1 MSRNRLIAIFAVL
14 VLLVAAAFTIGS
26 GIAPAPLASNASDYL
41 GRHPEALNS
50 RINVEPMD
58 YFQRHSESLN
68 SGNAVD
74 LSDYYARH
82 SGASIALNTAGAPDW
97 FQRHPESLKS
107 ADPVIVRR
115 FPGKEQ
121 DDLATLDLSD
131 YYQRHPGASIGTQS
145 ALSAGSSPS
154 AAVVNRRFPGKEQD
168 DLVATVY

>member
-26 GIAPAPLASNASDYL
+26 GIAPAPLASNLTPANDYSV
-41 GRHPEALNS
+41 RHPELINS
-50 RINVEPMD
+50 RISVEPMD
-58 YFQRHSESLN
+58 YIQRHPESLN
-68 SGNAVD
+68 PGHAVD

-82 SGASIALNTAGAPDW
+82 SGASIALNTGSASDW

-107 ADPVIVRR
+107 ADSVIDKR

-131 YYQRHPGASIGTQS
+131 YYQRHPESPNRGNAVD
-145 ALSAGSSPS
+145 LSDYYLRHPDSD
-154 AAVVNRRFPGKEQD
+154 K
-168 DLVATVY
+168 